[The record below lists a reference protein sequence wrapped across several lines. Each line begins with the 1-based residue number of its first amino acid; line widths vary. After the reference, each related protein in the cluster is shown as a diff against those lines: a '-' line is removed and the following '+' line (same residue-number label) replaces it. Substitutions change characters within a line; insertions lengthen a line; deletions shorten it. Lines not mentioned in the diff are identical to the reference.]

1 MKFFKKILKLF
12 KYILILIVVVILGFI
27 ALIVWEETDIFT
39 KNCKG
44 DDFKQW
50 MNCKGTYEF
59 TNEDLNYLIGK
70 RLRTMNGMTY
80 AGEWKDG
87 LPHGQG
93 TATGVWGEWIG
104 EYKNGNLTQGTAI
117 HTNGD
122 TYVGGFDYKGL
133 FHGQGTFTMIDGTI
147 EKGIWQHGVL
157 VEPN

>member
-1 MKFFKKILKLF
+1 MWCN
-12 KYILILIVVVILGFI
+12 VGFTQSS
-27 ALIVWEETDIFT
+27 LP
-39 KNCKG
+39 KCKG
-44 DDFKQW
+44 DDYKKW
-50 MNCKGTYEF
+50 TNCHGINVVEG
-59 TNEDLNYLIGK
+59 DS
-70 RLRTMNGMTY
+70 RY